1 MWELSDKHET
11 AQEDFPFKTLSCFF
25 TVKTLELILF
35 RWEQIQ
41 FLFSAELA
49 GNTQKETGSREMR
62 VQGQTL
68 LCESLHHFES

>member
-35 RWEQIQ
+35 RWARGEHTERNRKQRD
-41 FLFSAELA
+41 E
-49 GNTQKETGSREMR
+49 GS
-62 VQGQTL
+62 GTDS
-68 LCESLHHFES
+68 SL